1 MHDVSD
7 KDITDLIGQ
16 ALHLLV
22 SLFDN
27 YRCFIPDF
35 FKFFQGL
42 AGRKGDQCIP
52 VVGSARIPVR
62 YGQKLE
68 GGPRT
73 S

>member
-1 MHDVSD
+1 
-7 KDITDLIGQ
+7 
-16 ALHLLV
+16 LLV